1 MKRIKENFG
10 RKKKHTQR
18 ERKIIYKC
26 IGFIEDT
33 LGGYVKAR
41 SIVSQIEEYFGLKE
55 SLAFKEACMIGRFDT
70 GTNEPN
76 VDTYF

>member
-1 MKRIKENFG
+1 MKQIKENFD

-26 IGFIEDT
+26 IGFIENT
-33 LGGYVKAR
+33 LGGYVKTR
-41 SIVSQIEEYFGLKE
+41 PIVSRIEDYFGLKE
-55 SLAFKEACMIGRFDT
+55 SLAFKEACMVGRFDT

-76 VDTYF
+76 VEIYF